1 MVFKLLEEDEI
12 KIVLVGIGFDVDVN
26 ELKNIILV
34 EGYLVKV
41 KKMVDFE
48 KFVEKIMV
56 KVIFGMRIKFLFC

>member
-56 KVIFGMRIKFLFC
+56 KVIFGMRIKFLLC

>member
-26 ELKNIILV
+26 ELKNIIFV

-56 KVIFGMRIKFLFC
+56 KVIFGMRIKFLLC